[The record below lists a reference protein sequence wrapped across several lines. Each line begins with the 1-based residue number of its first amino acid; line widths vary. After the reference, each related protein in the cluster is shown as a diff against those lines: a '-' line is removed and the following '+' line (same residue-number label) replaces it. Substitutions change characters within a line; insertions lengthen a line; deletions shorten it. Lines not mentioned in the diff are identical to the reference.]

1 MIDIFEKKNLL
12 KTFWKANYGIEKEN
26 IRVDG
31 EGKLSGK
38 PHPKIFGSKLTN
50 PYITTDFG
58 ESQME
63 FITPVCNT
71 LEEMLDFLIN
81 IESTAQE
88 VIGDEYLWPQST
100 PPHLPARDED
110 IAIASYD
117 GSHKGVE
124 AERYR
129 EKLAERYGRKKQMLC
144 GIHYNFSF
152 DDAVLK
158 VLYRE
163 ISCGETY
170 ESFKNSIYLKLSRN
184 FFVYRWLL
192 IYLFG
197 ASPLVHG
204 SYSDKCIERL
214 RKTDGDAYT
223 FNQSTSFRN
232 GKCGYRN
239 RVEEFVP
246 YDTLENYIGK
256 IDELIESGSIQS
268 EKEYYSPLRL
278 KSKNGTLKKLREEGI
293 AYLEL
298 RLLDINPLVKSGID
312 IETLYFIQAFLYYM
326 AFMPEEKYN
335 EEVMDISNKNH
346 YMTACSGLK
355 KDIYIYNTDGEL
367 EAFQSKALSFV
378 DSMRDFYEKY
388 GIMTA
393 TLKKA
398 MNNAEKAIKNPKL
411 TLSGR
416 LLEMIDGE
424 SFIDFHM
431 KRAKEYKKEFLE
443 KPYALLSYEDLEL
456 STQII
461 LKECIKRGIKFY
473 VLDRKANFVK
483 LQKNNR
489 IEYIKQATKTSLDT
503 YISILIMENKLVSKD
518 ILDENGVRT
527 PKGYSFDNTDDAL
540 SLYYKMD
547 KKAIVIKPNN
557 TNFGI
562 GISIFKEYPSY
573 ELYKEAVEMA
583 FSEDNTILI
592 EEFVSGKEYRFL
604 VIGDEVA
611 GVLHRVPANVVG
623 NGRDTIEKLVEEKN
637 KNPLR
642 GKGYV
647 SPLEKLRLGRSEEVF
662 LKAQGLDASYVP
674 SEGEIVYL
682 RENSNISTGGDSVD
696 YTDEVDESYK
706 VEAIKAT
713 QSVGARICGVDMMI
727 ENIGEVRR
735 ENNYAIIEVNFNPAI
750 HIHSYPYKG
759 KNRKIAEKILKLLE
773 FIGDE

>member
-31 EGKLSGK
+31 EGKLSSK

-63 FITPVCNT
+63 LITPVCNT

-81 IESTAQE
+81 IESTVQE

-100 PPHLPARDED
+100 PPHLPERDED

-117 GSHKGVE
+117 NSPIGVE

-152 DDAVLK
+152 DESVLK
-158 VLYRE
+158 VLYNE
-163 ISCGETY
+163 AGKGESFEY
-170 ESFKNSIYLKLSRN
+170 FKNSIYLKLSRN

-256 IDELIESGSIQS
+256 IDELIGNGSIQS

-293 AYLEL
+293 TYLEL

-346 YMTACSGLK
+346 YMAACSGLK
-355 KDIYIYNTDGEL
+355 KDIYIYSTDGEL
-367 EAFQSKALSFV
+367 EAFESKALSFMV
-378 DSMRDFYEKY
+378 SMRDFYDKY
-388 GIMTA
+388 GIMTD

-398 MNNAEKAIKNPKL
+398 MDKAEKAIKNPKL

-416 LLEMIDGE
+416 LLEMVEGE
-424 SFIDFHM
+424 FFIDFHM

-456 STQII
+456 STQIL
-461 LKECIKRGIKFY
+461 LKECIKRGIKFH

-483 LQKNNR
+483 LHKGNR
-489 IEYIKQATKTSLDT
+489 TEYIKQATKTSLDT

-527 PKGYSFDNTDDAL
+527 PRGYSFDNKEDAL
-540 SLYYKMD
+540 ALYYKMD

-573 ELYKEAVEMA
+573 ELYKEAVETA
-583 FSEDNTILI
+583 FSEDNTILV
-592 EEFVSGKEYRFL
+592 EEFISGKEYRFL

-662 LKAQGLDASYVP
+662 LEAQGLSASYVP
-674 SEGEIVYL
+674 SDGERVYL

-706 VEAIKAT
+706 IEAIKAT
-713 QSVGARICGVDMMI
+713 AAVGARICGVDMMI
-727 ENIGEVRR
+727 ENIGAVRR
-735 ENNYAIIEVNFNPAI
+735 EDNYAIIEVNFNPAI

-759 KNRKIAEKILKLLE
+759 KNRKIAEKILRLLD

>member
-26 IRVDG
+26 IRVDA
-31 EGKLSGK
+31 EGKLSSN
-38 PHPKIFGSKLTN
+38 PHPKIFGSKLEN

-71 LEEMLDFLIN
+71 LEDALDFLIN
-81 IESTAQE
+81 IESTVQE
-88 VIGDEYLWPQST
+88 VLTDEYLWPQST
-100 PPHLPARDED
+100 PPHLPEKDED

-117 GSHKGVE
+117 DSPIGVE

-152 DDAVLK
+152 DEAVLK
-158 VLYRE
+158 VLYNEAGR
-163 ISCGETY
+163 GESF

-246 YDTLENYIGK
+246 YSTLEDYIGK
-256 IDELIESGSIQS
+256 IDELIANGSIQS

-298 RLLDINPLVKSGID
+298 RFIDINPLVKSGID
-312 IETLYFIQAFLYYM
+312 IETLYFIQGFLYYM
-326 AFMPEEKYN
+326 AFMPEERYD
-335 EEVMDISNKNH
+335 EEVMDLSNKNH
-346 YMTACSGLK
+346 YTSACTGLK
-355 KDIYIYNTDGEL
+355 KDISIFNIEGEA
-367 EAFQSKALSFV
+367 EEFESKALSV
-378 DSMRDFYEKY
+378 ISSMRDFYEKY
-388 GIMTA
+388 GIMTDI
-393 TLKKA
+393 LKKA
-398 MNNAEKAIKNPKL
+398 IDNAEQAVKNPKL
-411 TLSGR
+411 TLAGR

-431 KRAKEYKKEFLE
+431 KRAKEYKKEFMA

-456 STQII
+456 STQIL
-461 LKECIKRGIKFY
+461 LKECIKRGIKFH

-483 LQKNNR
+483 LQKKDK
-489 IEYIKQATKTSLDT
+489 IEYVKQATKTSLDS
-503 YISILIMENKLVSKD
+503 YISTLIMENKLVSKD

-527 PKGYSFDNTDDAL
+527 PKGYSFDNKDDAL

-573 ELYKEAVEMA
+573 ELYKEAVETA
-583 FSEDNTILI
+583 FSEDNTILV
-592 EEFVSGKEYRFL
+592 EEFIRGKEYRFL

-611 GVLHRVPANVVG
+611 GVLHRVPANVEG
-623 NGRDTIEKLVEEKN
+623 DGISTIEKLVEEKN

-647 SPLEKLRLGRSEEVF
+647 SPLEKLRLGRSEELF
-662 LKAQGLDASYVP
+662 LEAQGLDILYVP
-674 SEGEIVYL
+674 SKGEIVYL

-713 QSVGARICGVDMMI
+713 RAVGARICGVDMMI
-727 ENIGEVRR
+727 ENIGEARR
-735 ENNYAIIEVNFNPAI
+735 EDNYAIIEVNFNPAI

-759 KNRKIAEKILKLLE
+759 KNRKIAEKLLRLLD